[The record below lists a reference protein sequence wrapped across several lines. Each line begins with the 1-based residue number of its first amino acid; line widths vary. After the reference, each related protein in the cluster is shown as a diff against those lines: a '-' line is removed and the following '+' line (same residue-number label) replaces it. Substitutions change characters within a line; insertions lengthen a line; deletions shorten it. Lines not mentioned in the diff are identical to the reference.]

1 MKIPAFSARSDA
13 FRKNEDARFAIY
25 LPGNGGLLIAVASR
39 CISDQFPDNGK
50 WKVKWENL
58 NEYVK

>member
-1 MKIPAFSARSDA
+1 
-13 FRKNEDARFAIY
+13 
-25 LPGNGGLLIAVASR
+25 LTAVASM
-39 CISDQFPDNGK
+39 CVSNKFPDNGE